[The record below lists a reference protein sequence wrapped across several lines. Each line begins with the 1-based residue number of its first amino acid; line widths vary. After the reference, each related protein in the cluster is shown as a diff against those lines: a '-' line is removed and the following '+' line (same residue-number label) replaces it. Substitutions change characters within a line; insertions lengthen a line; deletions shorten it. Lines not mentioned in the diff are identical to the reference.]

1 MTLLFGLIVSIAF
14 FIVAFIST
22 NNLISSAAVGGVTL
36 LYFVIYATRVLKNKN
51 EKITRFQDCYQ
62 FVNNFLISLSIKG
75 HISGALATA
84 LESQN
89 EETIDLIN
97 SLETDDPLEKVKY
110 LKNYFKFDMYYLF
123 VDLVTLHTEEGG
135 DIIKMSNNLLNQI
148 RQNEEFLVNVERMNK
163 NSIVEFTILWAFAL
177 SILAILK
184 FALSDFFVH
193 IVKNNF
199 YQMSVIFVFAFALLS
214 IHIAI
219 RKVVDIDI
227 KGWD

>member
-36 LYFVIYATRVLKNKN
+36 LYFAIYATRVLKNKN

>member
-36 LYFVIYATRVLKNKN
+36 LYFAIYATRVLKNKN

-219 RKVVDIDI
+219 RKVADIDI